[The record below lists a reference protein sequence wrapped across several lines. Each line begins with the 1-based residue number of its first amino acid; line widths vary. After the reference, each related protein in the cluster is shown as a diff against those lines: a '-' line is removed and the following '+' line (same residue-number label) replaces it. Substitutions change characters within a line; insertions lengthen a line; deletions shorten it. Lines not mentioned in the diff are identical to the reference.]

1 MIKDIMN
8 HNADAVAGQKEMDAL
23 KKYFPQCFHA
33 DGEFDI
39 EAFKAALPGGTTI
52 TDETSGFQLVGQ
64 ELRSY
69 AYQHGHHYAHSS

>member
-1 MIKDIMN
+1 MIKDIIN

-39 EAFKAALPGGTTI
+39 EAFKAALPG
-52 TDETSGFQLVGQ
+52 
-64 ELRSY
+64 
-69 AYQHGHHYAHSS
+69 